1 MKKYAIGIP
10 TLNRLD
16 LLYPAMLYYEIDFP
30 NTKKFIVDNG
40 NQDLGWNLDKV
51 SATIIENE
59 KNIGV
64 AASWNQLCRQIFKE
78 HEYAI
83 ILNDDIYL
91 GRQDWCI
98 DSFFTWL
105 DMQTLENKPLSRA
118 DFFVGPRDWCAFI
131 IPKKTFEDVGD
142 FDERFFP
149 AYYEDNDYAMRMK
162 LMGKKIEI
170 LPFLDPALF
179 RSSETIK
186 KDSGIKA
193 EESKKNYIQKWG
205 GIPGE
210 EMKSGIVMKDKGNT
224 VIAFNSNCGGE
235 FNPEKDLF
243 GPEYDYASIF
253 NEGMIIQAIGSE
265 KIIDNFKNGVYEH
278 FHINKIHEYLN
289 CDRLLVVSQGEIII
303 DAKS

>member
-51 SATIIENE
+51 NATIIENE
-59 KNIGV
+59 KNVGV
-64 AASWNQLCRQIFKE
+64 AGSWNQLCREIFKE
-78 HEYAI
+78 HEYAL

-91 GRQDWCI
+91 GRQEWGI

-105 DMQTLENKPLSRA
+105 DINKPDA

-170 LPFLDPALF
+170 VPFLDPAVF

-186 KDSGIKA
+186 KDSESCKP
-193 EESKKNYIQKWG
+193 EQSKKEYIQKWG
-205 GIPGE
+205 GLPGE
-210 EMKSGIVMKDKGNT
+210 EMKSGIVIKDNGKT
-224 VIAFNSNCGGE
+224 VIAFNSNCSE
-235 FNPEKDLF
+235 FNPQKHFF
-243 GPEYDYASIF
+243 GPDYDYASIF
-253 NEGMIIQAIGSE
+253 NEGMIIQATNSE
-265 KIIDNFKNGVYEH
+265 NIINNFKNGIYEP
-278 FHINKIHEYLN
+278 FHINKIQEYLN
-289 CDRLLVVSQGEIII
+289 CDRLFVISQGEIII